1 MNYVTVHKTKEVENP
16 GKVIISPNA
25 KKLTYDELCR
35 CITGM
40 ALNDFIK
47 AIRENRDGKYDSLYC

>member
-1 MNYVTVHKTKEVENP
+1 MNSHKTKKTN
-16 GKVIISPNA
+16 GKVIITPDA

-47 AIRENRDGKYDSLYC
+47 AIRENKDGKYDSLYC